1 MKLFRKTLLFFIGV
15 IVFQSTLTIL
25 LITNVA
31 RRANLADA
39 QRELEDE
46 ASVLYDGF
54 NSWKRQIWKSL
65 IDIGSEHGLPGQGTS
80 ERQRS

>member
-65 IDIGSEHGLPGQGTS
+65 DSHRE
-80 ERQRS
+80 